1 MPADKFG
8 RCSYVGTCLN
18 VWPTWWCVSCHPDG
32 DGCMVETYLEFKLC
46 PSHWS
51 PLAPWLTLPQ
61 GSHPKNK
68 GTAPGYM
75 LSQLIISLY
84 VCVDGKK
91 SNAKADRHAHRASSD
106 FSYNRRICLVGLF
119 VGYIWVKSKFIPALS
134 SIIIPSALIK
144 GTFLFLWPQ
153 LSRTQSL
160 LSPAH
165 FNLTFSL
172 FI

>member
-8 RCSYVGTCLN
+8 RYSSVGTCLN

-68 GTAPGYM
+68 GTVQGYM
-75 LSQLIISLY
+75 LSQLIISLS

-91 SNAKADRHAHRASSD
+91 HNTKADRHAHKASSN
-106 FSYNRRICLVGLF
+106 FYNRRISL
-119 VGYIWVKSKFIPALS
+119 
-134 SIIIPSALIK
+134 
-144 GTFLFLWPQ
+144 LFLM
-153 LSRTQSL
+153 LGDYL
-160 LSPAH
+160 LA
-165 FNLTFSL
+165 FSISSSF
-172 FI
+172 FIESNQHVPCIKVYTSTRFHHHLECFD

>member
-18 VWPTWWCVSCHPDG
+18 VWPTWWGVSCHPDG

-75 LSQLIISLY
+75 LSQLIISLF

-91 SNAKADRHAHRASSD
+91 NNAKADRQAHKASSN
-106 FSYNRRICLVGLF
+106 FSYNRRMCLLLWRLWDYLLALF
-119 VGYIWVKSKFIPALS
+119 ESNRSLYQHSAPSSSWV
-134 SIIIPSALIK
+134 
-144 GTFLFLWPQ
+144 LW
-153 LSRTQSL
+153 LK
-160 LSPAH
+160 AH
-165 FNLTFSL
+165 FYSYGRSYQEHSHSWALHIS
-172 FI
+172 I